1 MAINFDSL
9 PTDNPFALPDPGIY
23 LAKIVDAEMKQGKD
37 LAKPPY
43 LNLRLMLTDAAGN
56 NKGSVYDI
64 LAESES
70 SVVQYKISRFVRACG
85 IPLTGSMELS
95 DLAKIVKG
103 KDIAV
108 DITHDNSSDRP
119 RAQVDL
125 FSREAYYLPSE
136 FAEIKELV
144 SPPLGEL
151 NDFGPVDA
159 GDVPFNAPDGGAPA
173 QDNKPVY

>member
-1 MAINFDSL
+1 MVRLAQELVPQIQAHKGAIDGEISHVNSL
-9 PTDNPFALPDPGIY
+9 STDLFRENDMVLCRTSAPLVVLCMKLIQSGIT
-23 LAKIVDAEMKQGKD
+23 AV
-37 LAKPPY
+37 
-43 LNLRLMLTDAAGN
+43 
-56 NKGSVYDI
+56 
-64 LAESES
+64 
-70 SVVQYKISRFVRACG
+70 
-85 IPLTGSMELS
+85 
-95 DLAKIVKG
+95 VKG

-144 SPPLGEL
+144 SPPLEEL

-159 GDVPFNAPDGGAPA
+159 GEVPFNAPDGGAPA